1 MGQREIINVHAKEK
15 IQKLAF
21 VEKTAKITSDG
32 KHLVIR
38 VPKLIEEA
46 LKMEKG
52 ERITFKAEKN
62 KLVILFRGN

>member
-15 IQKLAF
+15 IKKLAL

-46 LKMEKG
+46 LKMKMG

-62 KLVILFRGN
+62 KLAIIFRGD